1 MEEIAILGFGESG
14 VAAYQLLKNMG
25 KNPYVF
31 DDSELNVESSM
42 FYSSDSA
49 KHFYDFQF
57 ETVVVSPG
65 IKKHHPFI
73 QYALNSKSYVI
84 SELELGYIYSKC
96 PIIAITGTN
105 GKTTTVSLINKIMSS
120 AGKKTLCCGN
130 YGLPLS
136 KAAFKSD
143 HLDYLIVEA
152 SSFQLEF
159 IDKFR
164 PYIAAILNIGSDH
177 IKWHLT
183 KDDYRQ
189 AKLNI
194 FKNQQRCDFFIKNEA
209 DDYTYNGKAQLMSIS
224 RNNRDADC
232 FVDKN
237 KVVVN
242 IKNSFIIDN
251 TKLMGMHN
259 LENIACSAIVGVIC
273 GIDNKIIA
281 EVSKTMNTLENRIEF
296 VGELDGVKFYN
307 DSKSTNIDS
316 VVSAINTF
324 DNNIVLILGGKHKGE
339 SFSKIVDLLQEKTRG
354 VIVYGEDRK
363 IFLDDL
369 KEMIPIPLPA
379 FDIGGALRGAFEIA
393 KPGDVVLF
401 SPGGSSFDSFNNYKE
416 RGDAFK
422 KEFLKYKNYYESTPS
437 K

>member
-1 MEEIAILGFGESG
+1 MEEIAILGFGKSG
-14 VAAYQLLKNMG
+14 SAAYQLLKNMG

-31 DDSELNVESSM
+31 DDSELNIDDSM
-42 FYSSDSA
+42 FFSSNNA
-49 KHFYDFQF
+49 EHFYDFQF
-57 ETVVVSPG
+57 ETVIVSPG

-73 QYALNSKSYVI
+73 QHSLNNRSYVI
-84 SELELGYIYSKC
+84 SELELGYKYSKC
-96 PIIAITGTN
+96 PIIAVTGTN

-120 AGKKTLCCGN
+120 AGKKTLACGN

-136 KAAFKSD
+136 EAALKSD
-143 HLDYLIVEA
+143 NLDYLIVEA

-159 IDKFR
+159 IDKFK

-194 FKNQQRCDFFIKNEA
+194 FKNQNENDFFIKNEA
-209 DDYTYNGKAQLMSIS
+209 DSYIYDGKAKLMSVS
-224 RNNRDADC
+224 RNNKNADC

-242 IKNSFIIDN
+242 IKNSFIIDDA
-251 TKLMGMHN
+251 KLMGMHN
-259 LENIACSAIVGVIC
+259 MENIAFSAITGAIC
-273 GIDNKIIA
+273 GINNKIIT
-281 EVSKTMNTLENRIEF
+281 EVSKTMDTLENRIEF
-296 VGELDGVKFYN
+296 IGELDGVKFYN

-316 VVSAINTF
+316 VVSAINAF
-324 DNNIVLILGGKHKGE
+324 DDDIVLIIGGKHKGE
-339 SFSKIVDLLQEKTRG
+339 SFSKIVDLLQKKTRG
-354 VIVYGEDRK
+354 VIVYGEDRG

-369 KEMIPIPLPA
+369 KKMLPIPLPA
-379 FDIGGALRGAFEIA
+379 FDIGGAVRGAFEIA
-393 KPGDVVLF
+393 KQGDVVLF
-401 SPGGSSFDSFNNYKE
+401 SPGGSSFDSFKNYKE
-416 RGDAFK
+416 RGNAFK
-422 KEFLKYKNYYESTPS
+422 KEFLKYKNYYENTPS